1 MSVTITRPVRRR
13 PQFHAL
19 EVADVTRLID
29 DAVAITFTV
38 PPELREEYAFGAG
51 QHLTVR
57 RIVDGEDIR
66 RSYSICSTPD
76 DLARH
81 GRLRIGVKAVA
92 GGSFSA
98 FVASELRTGHAIDVM
113 PPLGHFTTAFDPTR
127 TRHYAAVAAGS
138 GITPVLSLIATGLAV
153 EPRSR
158 FTVIFG
164 NRYARSVM
172 FAEEL
177 ADLKDRYPTRLH
189 LVHVLSREPQDAELL
204 SGRVDADRF
213 SRLVGASGLL
223 DADDVDEWF
232 LCGPYGMVTD
242 VRAVLADRGVP
253 DQAVHTELF
262 HVADAATPPSTPTT
276 ADAGPT
282 AGEAEVTVLLDG
294 RASTFT
300 MPRAGRV
307 LDAALKVRSELPFAC
322 KGGVCSTCRAKITSG
337 RVEMARNYALEPD
350 EVAAGYVLT
359 CQSSPTT
366 DAITV
371 DYDA

>member
-19 EVADVTRLID
+19 AVAEITPLVD
-29 DAVAITFTV
+29 DAVAVGFDV
-38 PPELREEYAFGAG
+38 PPELREQFAFRAG

-76 DLARH
+76 ELERR
-81 GRLRIGVKAVA
+81 GRVRIGVKAVA

-98 FVASELRTGHAIDVM
+98 YVMSELQAGQSIDVL
-113 PPLGHFTTAFDPTR
+113 PPLGHFTTAFDPAR

-138 GITPVLSLIATGLAV
+138 GITPVLSLIATGLAT
-153 EPRSR
+153 EPQSR
-158 FTVIFG
+158 FTLIFG

-177 ADLKDRYPTRLH
+177 ADLKDRYPARLH
-189 LVHVLSREPQDAELL
+189 VIHVLSREPQDAELL
-204 SGRVDADRF
+204 SGRIDADKFR
-213 SRLVGASGLL
+213 RIIGASGLV

-232 LCGPYGMVTD
+232 LCGPYGMVVD
-242 VRAVLADRGVP
+242 ARAALADHGVA
-253 DQAVHTELF
+253 DVAVHTELF
-262 HVADAATPPSTPTT
+262 HVADAATPPPTPTS
-276 ADAGPT
+276 AEAGPT
-282 AGEAEVTVLLDG
+282 AGETEVTVLLDG

-300 MPRAGRV
+300 MPRDGRV
-307 LDAALKVRSELPFAC
+307 LDNALKVRSELPFAC
-322 KGGVCSTCRAKITSG
+322 KGGVCSTCRAKVIDG
-337 RVEMARNYALEPD
+337 HVEMARNYALEPD
-350 EVAAGYVLT
+350 ELAAGYVLT

-366 DAITV
+366 DTLTV